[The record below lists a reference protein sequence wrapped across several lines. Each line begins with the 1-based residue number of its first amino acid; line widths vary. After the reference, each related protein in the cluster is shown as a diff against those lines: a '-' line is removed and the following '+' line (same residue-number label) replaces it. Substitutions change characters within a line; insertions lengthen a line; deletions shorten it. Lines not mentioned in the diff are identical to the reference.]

1 LSPPGRFLID
11 DIDLMAVIDAMRT
24 AGRVPPDYQAQ
35 LIEEMCGDR
44 YFRALQSLDVDTINA
59 GHDGIAALAAA
70 GALKAVV
77 TTNFDQLIERA
88 LDKRGVNY
96 AVAKDDVGYVKMLQ
110 RLAPSRERGP
120 LPVLKIHGSVT
131 DPKSMIDTLK
141 QRKLGRSRN
150 LQQCLDVLQS
160 GYWVY
165 LGFSAADLETDKSY
179 LGLVAGAARS
189 AGASLVRG
197 DELRDDAPRPIST
210 RCNFTTAALAQHG
223 AVLLQ
228 CPISEGL
235 QATPVSS
242 RNRVY

>member
-1 LSPPGRFLID
+1 
-11 DIDLMAVIDAMRT
+11 
-24 AGRVPPDYQAQ
+24 
-35 LIEEMCGDR
+35 
-44 YFRALQSLDVDTINA
+44 
-59 GHDGIAALAAA
+59 
-70 GALKAVV
+70 
-77 TTNFDQLIERA
+77 
-88 LDKRGVNY
+88 
-96 AVAKDDVGYVKMLQ
+96 
-110 RLAPSRERGP
+110 
-120 LPVLKIHGSVT
+120 
-131 DPKSMIDTLK
+131 MIDTLK

-150 LQQCLDVLQS
+150 LQKCLDVLQS

-179 LGLVAGAARS
+179 LGLVAGPARS
-189 AGASLVRG
+189 AGATYVSYPRNADFGNQIKICEKNEQKEILREGAQLLINAYGDRGQVMEAYVAVFLGDLSNELGLAGPDPISDEVALGPAQFQSKLEQWVKKSSPAAAGLCLGAILEAIGEAEPAVRVLDSLVHG